1 MSVQASMDS
10 LGRSLSTGSSDSGKE
25 FGMCIEMMIIII
37 ILLLYCCMMIND
49 DDDEMLSLD

>member
-25 FGMCIEMMIIII
+25 FGM
-37 ILLLYCCMMIND
+37 YVY
-49 DDDEMLSLD
+49 

>member
-25 FGMCIEMMIIII
+25 FGMCIEMIIII
-37 ILLLYCCMMIND
+37 ILLLYCIMINDD

>member
-25 FGMCIEMMIIII
+25 FGMCIEMIIFIIII
-37 ILLLYCCMMIND
+37 II
-49 DDDEMLSLD
+49 ML